1 MTWFLAVVLLTAA
14 AMSFLKLALLPR
26 RYAIALALLLAPAAL
41 LFQNTLARSSLAEI
55 TRQVTGFEALR
66 DWCALLVVQEL
77 IACLAAAR
85 ALRAEADGSKPP
97 LWSYLAWLPSL
108 LLPVGVVVLKIHC
121 FNYFLQW
128 QFSTITTLLAVALP
142 VAGIAVAECARRF
155 GGSRNE
161 RIERLFQ
168 GELLFVMLGVFLPVA
183 AQAELLTGVTAAPDG
198 LQTLML
204 LLALAGSVAL
214 FAVLSHWIRTIKNQ
228 RIIHEYHH
236 ANS

>member
-97 LWSYLAWLPSL
+97 LWSYLPGCRRCSCRSAWSYSRSTVSTTFCNGNSVRSPRCWPSL
-108 LLPVGVVVLKIHC
+108 CLSPELPLR
-121 FNYFLQW
+121 NAPAD
-128 QFSTITTLLAVALP
+128 SAAVAMNASNGSFRANCSLSCSACFSRSP
-142 VAGIAVAECARRF
+142 HRRSCSPASPPPPTDF
-155 GGSRNE
+155 R
-161 RIERLFQ
+161 
-168 GELLFVMLGVFLPVA
+168 P
-183 AQAELLTGVTAAPDG
+183 
-198 LQTLML
+198 
-204 LLALAGSVAL
+204 
-214 FAVLSHWIRTIKNQ
+214 
-228 RIIHEYHH
+228 
-236 ANS
+236 